1 MPAASH
7 PPWVNPAFRLII
19 GNRTWTWPELSALCD
34 SLPAGVLWADDKDL
48 ARLVATL
55 VAGWDRETPVVL
67 LRGGLPAPD
76 AITDQGRVLL
86 LETSGTTGT
95 PKRVARPFTDVLRGI
110 KGSQA
115 DNRACWLLTYDA
127 CGFAG
132 LQVLLTALAGG
143 GTLLA
148 DPTADAAGLA
158 RLAMTGRATHISATP
173 SFWRVLLLSGA
184 APPLARITLG
194 GEAVDQPLLDA
205 LSARF
210 PDVPVRCIYASTEL
224 GSLFAVAD
232 GREGFPAVW
241 LSQPPGQVSFR
252 IQNDMLQAQ
261 VNGDWCDTGDLVE
274 IIEGRVLFRGRNDFV
289 INVGGAK
296 VNPALAERRL
306 LSLSGVVDAT
316 VYGIASPITGS
327 LLAADILAPDWH
339 ADDAWRSRVAQAMA
353 DLPPPARPRRLR
365 LVDGL
370 TLSAAGKKHR
380 IAEEA

>member
-1 MPAASH
+1 MS
-7 PPWVNPAFRLII
+7 
-19 GNRTWTWPELSALCD
+19 D
-34 SLPAGVLWADDKDL
+34 SLPTGILSVDGDDL

-55 VAGWDRETPVVL
+55 VAGWNRETPVVL
-67 LRGGLPAPD
+67 LRGGLPIPNAV
-76 AITDQGRVLL
+76 ADQGRLLL

-95 PKRVARPFTDVLRGI
+95 PKRVLRPFKDVLRGI
-110 KGSQA
+110 KGSRA
-115 DNRACWLLTYDA
+115 DNGARWLLTYDA

-148 DPTADAAGLA
+148 DPAADAAGLA
-158 RLAMTGRATHISATP
+158 RLAVTGGATHISATP
-173 SFWRVLLLSGA
+173 SFWRVLLLSRA

-210 PDVPVRCIYASTEL
+210 PNVPIRCIYASTEL
-224 GSLFAVAD
+224 GNLFTVAD
-232 GREGFPAVW
+232 GREGFPAAW
-241 LSQPPGQVSFR
+241 LLQPPTEISFR

-261 VNGDWCDTGDLVE
+261 VGGDWQDTGDLVE
-274 IIEGRVLFRGRNDFV
+274 IVEERVLFRGRNDFV
-289 INVGGAK
+289 INVGGTK
-296 VNPALAERRL
+296 VNPAMAERRL

-327 LLAADILAPDWH
+327 LLAADILAPDWR
-339 ADDAWRSRVAQAMA
+339 ADDTWRSRVAQTMA

-380 IAEEA
+380 IAEEK